1 VISGTP
7 SKQISLLERFE
18 TNNIAESHVIHESI
32 EAPERVRCNLER
44 CSLSFEQRR
53 SDLCTRFG
61 WPPMSSVVYYRT

>member
-1 VISGTP
+1 M
-7 SKQISLLERFE
+7 
-18 TNNIAESHVIHESI
+18 IHDAI
-32 EAPERVRCNLER
+32 DTPERVHSNLEW